1 MLPKD
6 RLGSKCEALVKN
18 VFRSTPQHQTF
29 DGVVSTTVS
38 CQKETNAPQHII
50 GEGWPARS
58 RSSEGIVKTEGSR
71 HDGLRLETII
81 TRYTAPGYVLV
92 RSHEHQP
99 ASVDRNDIRLIQI

>member
-1 MLPKD
+1 M
-6 RLGSKCEALVKN
+6 SKK
-18 VFRSTPQHQTF
+18 
-29 DGVVSTTVS
+29 